1 MTILMPIAFPSSP
14 ARSASQGFDY
24 TISEPTEL
32 SPASDLLVGT
42 IASLSQS
49 KVFTRGFGCD
59 SV

>member
-1 MTILMPIAFPSSP
+1 MPIAFPSSP